1 MKFPNPIT
9 ESDIPSLH
17 SLIQDKDI
25 KIQKQVRISEIV
37 AVVGHISFFTVL
49 SCMAFFLAC
58 RNILQKYP
66 YAPKW
71 IRQTSNILHPLI
83 TKDTPDILSYILLV
97 LLLLIIPFLLC
108 MIARL
113 LCSFLSFP
121 TDILTEKHTDTEE
134 TVKYFI
140 AKLDEFELSSESH
153 KWDYHFPFMNGLES
167 LLPFPCVILPYLLIA
182 LTVSKKLHNTAL
194 IPEALINSLFI
205 ALPVIFIWKLS
216 AIFNSAAYYYSDEN
230 YDGLRDE
237 LNGFLNAYLGKEKDN
252 RSILEKKLAA
262 DYFAKAM
269 SNTKLDYELM
279 KKAAELNHPEACLL
293 YGKYLLSKQR
303 EEILTSFES
312 KETLGQATLHFQ
324 NAADHGSVE
333 GEIYYIFC
341 CIDLKESRSFTWQ
354 QILDRLRYY
363 KDCDLID
370 TSLKENC
377 NSRIPIVIQ
386 YIEER
391 S

>member
-1 MKFPNPIT
+1 MKFPYPIT
-9 ESDIPSLH
+9 EGDIPSLC
-17 SLIQDKDI
+17 SLIQDKDK

-37 AVVGHISFFTVL
+37 AVVGHISFFIVL
-49 SCMAFFLAC
+49 SCIAFFLAC
-58 RNILQKYP
+58 RSILQKYP

-71 IRQTSNILHPLI
+71 IRQTSNILHPII
-83 TKDTPDILSYILLV
+83 TNDTPDILSYILLV
-97 LLLLIIPFLLC
+97 LLLLIIPLLFC
-108 MIARL
+108 IITRL
-113 LCSFLSFP
+113 VCGFLSFP
-121 TDILTEKHTDTEE
+121 TDILTERHTDTEE

-140 AKLDEFELSSESH
+140 SKLDEFELSSESH

-194 IPEALINSLFI
+194 IPEVLISSLFI

-216 AIFNSAAYYYSDEN
+216 AIFNSVAYHYSDEN
-230 YDGLRDE
+230 YDTLREE
-237 LNGFLNAYLGKEKDN
+237 LNDFLSAYLGKEKDN
-252 RSILEKKLAA
+252 QSIREKNLAA
-262 DYFAKAM
+262 NYFARAM
-269 SNTKLDYELM
+269 TDTKTDYALM

-303 EEILTSFES
+303 EEIMTSFES
-312 KETLGQATLHFQ
+312 KETLRQATVHFQ
-324 NAADHGSVE
+324 NAADHGSIE

-363 KDCDLID
+363 KECDQID
-370 TSLKENC
+370 TSLKEKC
-377 NSRIPIVIQ
+377 NSKIPIVIQ

-391 S
+391 L